1 MTMRGRPSPSW
12 SVRVAS
18 PAGVDPRKARG
29 VPPNNSRNRGDY
41 GPPSPLQEECY
52 PAALARRRVRCG
64 LPRCRRSPDLLKESG
79 EDGVVVLI
87 FMSQSTPGLCWTRL
101 YDCSVEEVVA
111 IHVDQALRHVIDAIR
126 GGVVLASRRLRP
138 VVVVTS
144 CMVAGPL
151 EDVPV
156 VRRCRLHLP
165 DVRRGASGTAGQA
178 VRYRRD
184 PGTPVRRRLAWAKR
198 ALAAVG
204 GDVVRGL
211 VTRKRAPIGRL
222 PNVFEPAPD

>member
-1 MTMRGRPSPSW
+1 MTAIRGR
-12 SVRVAS
+12 SVRT
-18 PAGVDPRKARG
+18 PALPLK
-29 VPPNNSRNRGDY
+29 SRFPEGKW
-41 GPPSPLQEECY
+41 GG
-52 PAALARRRVRCG
+52 RRRRTHFH
-64 LPRCRRSPDLLKESG
+64 E
-79 EDGVVVLI
+79 
-87 FMSQSTPGLCWTRL
+87 QSTPGLCWTRL

-111 IHVDQALRHVIDAIR
+111 IHVDQELRHVIDAIR

-144 CMVAGPL
+144 CVAAGPL

-156 VRRCRLHLP
+156 VRRRCRRHLP

-178 VRYRRD
+178 LRYRRE

-211 VTRKRAPIGRL
+211 VTRKRATQR
-222 PNVFEPAPD
+222 PAPECARACSR